1 VKTTSSLNF
10 FKNPGPE
17 VLLILKILKKQELE
31 GSSFLKFNP
40 LSEVIKNKIQE
51 LHNTGCFLRFGQH
64 HTPDGKWLS
73 IQGIHISCHSEDL

>member
-31 GSSFLKFNP
+31 GSFLKLTHYQRLLKTKF
-40 LSEVIKNKIQE
+40 KNCTT
-51 LHNTGCFLRFGQH
+51 L
-64 HTPDGKWLS
+64 DVS
-73 IQGIHISCHSEDL
+73 